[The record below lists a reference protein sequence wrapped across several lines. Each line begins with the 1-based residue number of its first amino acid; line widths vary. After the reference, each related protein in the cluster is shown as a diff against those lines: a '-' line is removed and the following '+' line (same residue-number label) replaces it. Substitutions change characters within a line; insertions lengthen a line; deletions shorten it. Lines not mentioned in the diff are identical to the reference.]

1 MLDGEILKRVRS
13 MRDRVATASA
23 RNTQMTDEQKA
34 RLNFESGMIFF
45 WNLATE
51 NGWMAEGHQFD
62 VDRFRRDFALSK

>member
-1 MLDGEILKRVRS
+1 MLDNEILKRVHS
-13 MRDRVATASA
+13 MRDRVAASSA

-45 WNLATE
+45 WNLASE

-62 VDRFRRDFALSK
+62 ADQFKRDYARSK